1 MSIYL
6 IATLEIEDRDT
17 YRRYEEGF
25 MEIFQRF
32 GGELLSVEEAPV
44 VLEGEWTW
52 TRTVLIRFADADTA
66 LRWYHSDEYQ
76 ALMRHRLDASTGNV
90 VMIKGLP
97 ENGN

>member
-6 IATLEIEDRDT
+6 IATLEIEDRDS

-32 GGELLSVEEAPV
+32 GGELLSVDEAPV

-52 TRTVLIRFADADTA
+52 TRTVLIRFDDSQTA
-66 LRWYHSDEYQ
+66 LRWYHCEEYQ
-76 ALMRHRLDASTGNV
+76 ALMRHRLDASNGNV
-90 VMIKGLP
+90 VMIQGLP
-97 ENGN
+97 ETGR